1 MPESSKKDG
10 ESNQLPG
17 IPGRRRN
24 GFEQPFDTLQI
35 ATWIIFPFILV
46 HYFSFLY
53 FLIWSALAA
62 KVVLTV
68 IFCLAVICT
77 AYFAYMT
84 CSVDPADDVLCS
96 ATVAA
101 NTNEKEQIY
110 CYLCEVNVDSSSKHC
125 RFCNKCV
132 KVFDHHCKWLNTC
145 VGRKNYRY
153 FLGIVS
159 SVFIMTGES
168 FALSLAF
175 MIESFAFPDRFL
187 GRVLSFNNFE
197 HFLGS
202 SISIVALQTLLVIS
216 TCIML
221 CIVLLV
227 IQLCGFHIVLLWKGL
242 TTYDFIVNEQKRQ
255 REKESAR
262 AQKKLEMQNKSSKKT
277 SNSNNPPM
285 QQEKINAKKLDEE
298 EDDGVVDGEEF
309 EQEHDDQQHS
319 GGDVVVADG
328 RNEENV

>member
-1 MPESSKKDG
+1 MPENNNKKDG
-10 ESNQLPG
+10 ESSQLPG
-17 IPGRRRN
+17 IPGRRKS

-62 KVVLTV
+62 KVILTI
-68 IFCLAVICT
+68 IFCCSAVAT
-77 AYFAYMT
+77 LYFAYKT
-84 CSVDPADDVLCS
+84 CSIDPADDVLCHQS
-96 ATVAA
+96 VA
-101 NTNEKEQIY
+101 NPNETEQIY

-132 KVFDHHCKWLNTC
+132 ETFDHHCKWLNTC

-187 GRVLSFNNFE
+187 GRVLSFNDFK
-197 HFLGS
+197 HYLGS

-216 TCIML
+216 VFILL

-227 IQLCGFHIVLLWKGL
+227 VQLCGFHIVLLWKGQ
-242 TTYDFIVNEQKRQ
+242 TTYDFIVTEQKKQ
-255 REKESAR
+255 RERENAR
-262 AQKKLEMQNKSSKKT
+262 AQKKLELQAKSSNKK
-277 SNSNNPPM
+277 SADKAPVP
-285 QQEKINAKKLDEE
+285 APADEE
-298 EDDGVVDGEEF
+298 NHKGDEDGDDDDDGCIDDDEIEGDEEGNGR
-309 EQEHDDQQHS
+309 E
-319 GGDVVVADG
+319 VVVAHNG
-328 RNEENV
+328 NEDNV

>member
-1 MPESSKKDG
+1 MPESSKNDG

-62 KVVLTV
+62 KIVLTV
-68 IFCLAVICT
+68 IFCIAVICT
-77 AYFAYMT
+77 MYFAYMT
-84 CSVDPADDVLCS
+84 CSVDPADDVLCRT
-96 ATVAA
+96 AVA

-132 KVFDHHCKWLNTC
+132 QVFDHHCKWLNTC

-153 FLGIVS
+153 FLGIVC
-159 SVFIMTGES
+159 SVFLMTGES

-175 MIESFAFPDRFL
+175 MIEAFAIPDRFL
-187 GRVLSFNNFE
+187 GRVLSFNDFQY
-197 HFLGS
+197 FLGS
-202 SISIVALQTLLVIS
+202 SISIVALQILLVIS
-216 TCIML
+216 TVILL

-255 REKESAR
+255 RERESAR
-262 AQKKLEMQNKSSKKT
+262 AQKKLEMQNKSSNKAANT
-277 SNSNNPPM
+277 NNAPTISPDN
-285 QQEKINAKKLDEE
+285 QEVAPDE
-298 EDDGVVDGEEF
+298 EDDGGIDDEEYEQRHGGEM
-309 EQEHDDQQHS
+309 
-319 GGDVVVADG
+319 VVADNG
-328 RNEENV
+328 NEENV